1 MIGSLHVELFKD
13 HKMLPDGR
21 SKSKLNP
28 LNANKQSTK
37 TAVFSSIF
45 GFESIFD
52 HFPLLSLIEIEQ
64 SLFAFDAKLE
74 KKNSITKS
82 EERIM
87 NIPKDEQTNVVFL
100 YKFLSISNVDLYI
113 FSFSYCH
120 WKRTHWVHIAHWT
133 IDRFEN

>member
-13 HKMLPDGR
+13 HKMLHDGR

-120 WKRTHWVHIAHWT
+120 
-133 IDRFEN
+133 